1 MLKVF
6 PAIFKREEIGY
17 SVSIPDLSGCFSE
30 GDTLDEAI
38 IMIKDAAGLYLYG
51 LEEDREEIPKASI
64 PIDIEL
70 EEDECIIMIDI
81 DMLAYRQKHDSKS
94 IKKTLTIPSWLNY
107 VAEENDINFSQTLQL
122 AIKSQLGIRV

>member
-17 SVSIPDLSGCFSE
+17 SASVPDLSGCFSE

-38 IMIKDAAGLYLYG
+38 ITIKDAAGLYLYS
-51 LEEDREEIPKASI
+51 LEEDKEEIPKASI

-70 EEDECIIMIDI
+70 EEEECIIMIDI

-94 IKKTLTIPSWLNY
+94 LNY